1 MAIQVRN
8 PAFAADARANFSSQ
22 AFMRLLGAE
31 IADLGPGYCEVHLP
45 FRQDLTQQHG
55 YFHGGVV
62 ATLADVASGYAAF
75 TALEAGGTNV
85 TVEFKLNLLAPAQ
98 GAKLVAR
105 GTVVRAGRAL
115 TVCGSD
121 VFGEEDQVRKLCATA
136 LATFMALPGKI

>member
-8 PAFAADARANFSSQ
+8 PVFAADARANFGRQ

-31 IADLGPGYCEVHLP
+31 IADLGSGYCEVHLP

-75 TALEAGGTNV
+75 TALEAGATNV
-85 TVEFKLNLLAPAQ
+85 TVEFKLNLLAPAR

-105 GTVVRAGRAL
+105 GTVVKAGQTL
-115 TVCGSD
+115 TVCRSD
-121 VFGEEDQVRKLCATA
+121 VFGEEDQVRTLCATA
-136 LATFMALPGKI
+136 LATFMALPGKT